1 MKVEQVII
9 IGAGPA
15 GLATAIQLK
24 RYGVQPVLFERAE
37 LGGLLL
43 NANLVE
49 NYPGFPGGI
58 SGPEL
63 VDLFLRQAQSLNIRV
78 TREAVLNV
86 TYARGIFSA
95 ETERTQ
101 YGSKILVVA
110 TGTKP
115 LHLKGL
121 VIPDELAGRVYY
133 EVYPLLHLEGQCVAI
148 VGSGDAAFDYAL
160 NLGKKNQVLI
170 LNRGPQPKCLPLLWE
185 RSKNTSSITYHDNI
199 LICGIRGNPEGG
211 LSLDCQ
217 GGKGEIQFQV
227 DYLLGATGREAQ
239 LDCLSEAFRRQEA
252 RLVNDGVLY
261 LIGDVKNG
269 IYRQTSIAVGEGVM
283 AAMKIYRHLREA
295 IE

>member
-1 MKVEQVII
+1 VKVEQVII

-24 RYGVQPVLFERAE
+24 RYGVQTALFEGAE
-37 LGGLLL
+37 LGGLLR

-63 VDLFLRQAQSLNIRV
+63 VDLFVRQAECLDIKV
-78 TREAVLNV
+78 TREAVLHV
-86 TYARGIFSA
+86 TYARGIFTA
-95 ETERTQ
+95 ETERKR
-101 YGSKILVVA
+101 YGARILVVA

-160 NLGKKNQVLI
+160 NLGKKNRVLV
-170 LNRGPQPKCLPLLWE
+170 LNRGLQPKCLPLLWE
-185 RSKNTSSITYHDNI
+185 RSKKTSTITYHDNI
-199 LICGIRGNPEGG
+199 LICGIRVNHEGG
-211 LSLDCQ
+211 LWLDCQ
-217 GGKGEIQFQV
+217 SGPGEIQFQA
-227 DYLLGATGREAQ
+227 DYLLGAIGREAQ
-239 LDCLSEAFRRQEA
+239 LDCLSEAIRQQEE
-252 RLVNDGVLY
+252 RLVSEGVLY
-261 LIGDVKNG
+261 LVGDVQNG
-269 IYRQTSIAVGEGVM
+269 IFRQTSIAVGDGVM
-283 AAMKIYRHLREA
+283 AAMKIYRHLREG
-295 IE
+295 IV

>member
-37 LGGLLL
+37 LGGLLR

-63 VDLFLRQAQSLNIRV
+63 VDLFVRQAQGLNIRV
-78 TREAVLNV
+78 TPEAVLDV
-86 TYARGIFSA
+86 TYARGIFTA
-95 ETERTQ
+95 ETEQ
-101 YGSKILVVA
+101 KHYGSKILVVA

-121 VIPDELAGRVYY
+121 VVPDDLAGRVYY
-133 EVYPLLHLEGQCVAI
+133 EVYQLLHLEGQCVAI

-160 NLGKKNQVLI
+160 NLGRKNRVLI
-170 LNRGPQPKCLPLLWE
+170 LNRGSQPKCLPLLWE

-199 LICGIRGNPEGG
+199 LVCQVRANPEGG
-211 LSLDCQ
+211 LWLDCQ
-217 GGKGEIQFQV
+217 SEKGEIQFQA
-227 DYLLGATGREAQ
+227 DYLLGAIGREAQ
-239 LDCLSEAFRRQEA
+239 LDCLSEAIRQQEA
-252 RLVNDGVLY
+252 RLVSEGVLY

-283 AAMKIYRHLREA
+283 AAMKIYRYLREGIA
-295 IE
+295 